1 MRNLLHIPVIHDEV
15 DLGSAGPALG
25 RRSAGQAGERRWA
38 LHRETV
44 CRFWESVGDYLS
56 RFDSSKMRVYQDGVP
71 VDGTM
76 GRRIVEEG
84 ARRGSRNYQLVLKLL
99 DNYAQLQ
106 AAEHPTL
113 LLQEYANLRAEGRQ
127 APSPEQRARL
137 LEERDSYIAQVINS
151 TLQEGDVGVLFIGA
165 GHSLGRDLASDICVQ
180 EVKDADKVH
189 LYIQELLLGNGF
201 GKTEAL
207 ARYVAAPVD
216 VS

>member
-1 MRNLLHIPVIHDEV
+1 MRNVLHIPIIHDEV
-15 DLGSAGPALG
+15 DLGSAGPALS

-44 CRFWESVGDYLS
+44 CRFWESVGDHL
-56 RFDSSKMRVYQDGVP
+56 RQFDSRRMRVYQDGVP

-84 ARRGSRNYQLVLKLL
+84 AKRGSRNYRLVLELL
-99 DNYAQLQ
+99 NSGAQLE
-106 AAEHPTL
+106 AAEHTTL
-113 LLQEYANLRAEGRQ
+113 LLQEYAYLHTEARQ
-127 APSPEQRARL
+127 APSPEQRAHL
-137 LEERDSYIAQVINS
+137 LEERDSYIAQVIDS
-151 TLQEGDVGVLFIGA
+151 TLQEGELGVLFIGA
-165 GHSLGRDLASDICVQ
+165 GHNVLGRVASDICVQ
-180 EVKDADKVH
+180 EVKDADKIQ

-201 GKTEAL
+201 EKMEAL